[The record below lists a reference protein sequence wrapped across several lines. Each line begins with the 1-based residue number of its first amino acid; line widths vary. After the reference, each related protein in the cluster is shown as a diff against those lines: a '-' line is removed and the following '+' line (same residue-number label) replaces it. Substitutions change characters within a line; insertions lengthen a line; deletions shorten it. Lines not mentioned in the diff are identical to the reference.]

1 MQSYFYCNFKSPV
14 FNLNLFIKLTVIF
27 NQNFL
32 YFFFYRKYKKNL
44 YITYTDGRYGYEAYA
59 QLNNTHLVINDLTL
73 QIKIENEQ
81 IISKLIEQELMD
93 CLMSL
98 NKLTDTKTTPRLLEE
113 TNFNNNN
120 NNNNNN
126 NPTINEVK
134 VGDLLGDFSFDNEK
148 ENSHYFMNVPTKIHS
163 NVSITD
169 SLHSINTNRLV
180 DFTTDDTS
188 SRHHHYH
195 NPLNNKCLSNSNL
208 TMFDQQ
214 ENHDLIGIIQPV
226 NNHPKS
232 AHSAANLLDSMLDD
246 IPNQTTNSLIAP
258 PPPRPPPPPSTTT
271 SFFNE
276 TTLIKSNSFGFDDD
290 FSSFTNL
297 NQKTTTNK
305 PQTPPPLPPFPS
317 TANSNNNNN
326 KTTFSL
332 FDDDPFEQTNTK
344 SMQQQQ
350 PTIIPTRP
358 PPLPP
363 MMQMPS
369 IQNKPSSSS
378 SIPPPLPPLPTTA
391 TSKTNLQGQINTN
404 INNFNNIL
412 QSSDLNLSNRLN
424 SNNNNNNNNI
434 QKLVEFDA
442 FGDSDFSKLNIN
454 AINNKPLPPPRPNH
468 FK

>member
-1 MQSYFYCNFKSPV
+1 
-14 FNLNLFIKLTVIF
+14 
-27 NQNFL
+27 
-32 YFFFYRKYKKNL
+32 
-44 YITYTDGRYGYEAYA
+44 
-59 QLNNTHLVINDLTL
+59 
-73 QIKIENEQ
+73 
-81 IISKLIEQELMD
+81 
-93 CLMSL
+93 MSL

-120 NNNNNN
+120 NNNNN
-126 NPTINEVK
+126 PTINEVK
-134 VGDLLGDFSFDNEK
+134 VGDLLGDFNCDNEK
-148 ENSHYFMNVPTKIHS
+148 ENNSHYFMNVPTKIHS

-214 ENHDLIGIIQPV
+214 ENHDLIGIIQTV
-226 NNHPKS
+226 NNHPKL

-258 PPPRPPPPPSTTT
+258 PPRPPPPPTT
-271 SFFNE
+271 SFFAE

-297 NQKTTTNK
+297 NQKTTNI

-317 TANSNNNNN
+317 SNN

-332 FDDDPFEQTNTK
+332 FDDNPFEQTNTK
-344 SMQQQQ
+344 SMQQQQQ

-363 MMQMPS
+363 MIQMPS
-369 IQNKPSSSS
+369 IQNKPSSS

-391 TSKTNLQGQINTN
+391 TSKTNFQGQINTN
-404 INNFNNIL
+404 INNFNNVL

-424 SNNNNNNNNI
+424 SNINNS